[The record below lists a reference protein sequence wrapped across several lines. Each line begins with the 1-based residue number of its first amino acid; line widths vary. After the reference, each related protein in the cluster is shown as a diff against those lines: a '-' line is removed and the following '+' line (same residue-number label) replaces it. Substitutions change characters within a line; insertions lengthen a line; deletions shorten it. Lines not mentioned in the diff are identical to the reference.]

1 MYVYMNVSVCV
12 YDCAKPQIATT
23 FVLKN
28 FFIKIRFSIYLTIR
42 NCRYVN
48 LYLQPFAK
56 YLRRTLV
63 FMRNSALREKLSSI
77 FQEFFAS
84 ISKISILAGRLGTG
98 LSSYGVLTLSW
109 YFLISEDAKSKV
121 VRQLVRKLVYTM
133 FISNNRASFHLRWK
147 ENFLKQPSLKILW
160 KWLQFMKSSTVVGR
174 KLWQCEKYW
183 QAQISQLR
191 TEYF

>member
-1 MYVYMNVSVCV
+1 MYVYLNVSVCV
-12 YDCAKPQIATT
+12 YDCAKPQSATT
-23 FVLKN
+23 FILKN

-77 FQEFFAS
+77 FREFFAS

-109 YFLISEDAKSKV
+109 YFQISEDAKSKV

-147 ENFLKQPSLKILW
+147 ENLLKQQIVSKYYESGC
-160 KWLQFMKSSTVVGR
+160 SSWNPRLLSR